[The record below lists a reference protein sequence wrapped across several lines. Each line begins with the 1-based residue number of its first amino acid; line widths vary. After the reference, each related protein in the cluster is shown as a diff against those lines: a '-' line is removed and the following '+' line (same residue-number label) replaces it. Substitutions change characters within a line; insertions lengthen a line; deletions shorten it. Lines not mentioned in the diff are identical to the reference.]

1 MSSTRKK
8 TFLEN
13 DLFSV
18 LDLSKRSNSKF
29 TFPVEQVQTVYRLLV
44 RAEPAMLERLCMA
57 ITESEG
63 GSIDDKTDDERENMS
78 NWYNKRKDETS
89 KVLVYNSYIYPTL
102 GMTKK
107 FPNLLYFTD
116 HIVHCEFALSY
127 LLINFEHMTKYAI

>member
-63 GSIDDKTDDERENMS
+63 NSIEDKTDDERENMS

-102 GMTKK
+102 GMT
-107 FPNLLYFTD
+107 
-116 HIVHCEFALSY
+116 
-127 LLINFEHMTKYAI
+127 